1 MANKKQHLTELAELV
16 KAKKFINAY
25 FKEEGKMPSVDAVA
39 QAKALTPDEMAKV
52 DLQVEI
58 DNLAKLSNAEQVAG
72 QWDYIYNE
80 ASWNASYENGALKD
94 YYEYYDAASPYK
106 EDLWNEADQRP
117 ANWND
122 IVKENGVPVEFPD
135 GYHYVDKNGNPCVR
149 CWKGAWNAPGA
160 MYPWAAVKF
169 QPLYATIKFSYEGEE
184 DVFPW
189 GESMRQFKRTFAI
202 ASIPSEFGKAEWK
215 SDFDGKTSFDVSKFN
230 VTLFKE
236 Q

>member
-39 QAKALTPDEMAKV
+39 QAKVLTPDEVAKV

-58 DNLAKLSNAEQVAG
+58 DNLAKLSDAEQVAG

-94 YYEYYDAASPYK
+94 YYEWADGLSPYK
-106 EDLWNEADQRP
+106 EDLWNTVENRA

-122 IVKENGVPVEFPD
+122 IEKDEKGNPIEYED
-135 GYHYVDKNGNPCVR
+135 GYHYLNCVR
-149 CWKGAWNAPGA
+149 CWKGAFNAPGA
-160 MYPWAAVKF
+160 AYPWCAVKF
-169 QPLYATIKFSYEGEE
+169 SPFYGTIKLEYEGKEAY
-184 DVFPW
+184 PW
-189 GESMRQFKRTFAI
+189 GQAFRQFKRTFGI
-202 ASIPSEFGKAEWK
+202 ESIPNALGAEYK
-215 SDFDGKTSFDVSKFN
+215 CDFEGNTTFDYSKLN
-230 VTLFKE
+230 VTFFK
-236 Q
+236 